1 MTGPKGEYDD
11 WGIFGQGWLGGR
23 ACVVSTYR
31 LGRGKV
37 SEDLF
42 RERFVKVVNHEIGH
56 TFGLDH
62 CPTQGY
68 LMADAEG
75 TIKTVDQEAGGL
87 CQGCRQ
93 RLVVQR

>member
-62 CPTQGY
+62 CPTQGC